1 MSIAKRLE
9 SLVENPSLKSNKRD
23 YDFALSLR
31 EAYQRQGRLTPGR
44 RPWLDKLEEK
54 YSEQAVAER
63 AALADPQAI
72 ERFEI
77 LLPKT
82 PESSWNRGFIESVL
96 NQVSNGYRL
105 SARQLEIVA
114 KIEGECSPAAMA
126 SRNRFAE
133 EYCNPESGLRSAAM
147 VVSKYYLQNTPY
159 FNDIARLVLNNETFV
174 PTEAQY
180 NKMVKN
186 KYAQKILVGYNSEP
200 KYPTG
205 TLVQL
210 RATAPRHRGAKAVV
224 TVTNYVE
231 PVSACAGNKVYQ
243 LLPLG
248 ETVPF
253 VVEERHIKTWRAA
266 K

>member
-1 MSIAKRLE
+1 
-9 SLVENPSLKSNKRD
+9 
-23 YDFALSLR
+23 
-31 EAYQRQGRLTPGR
+31 
-44 RPWLDKLEEK
+44 
-54 YSEQAVAER
+54 
-63 AALADPQAI
+63 
-72 ERFEI
+72 
-77 LLPKT
+77 
-82 PESSWNRGFIESVL
+82 
-96 NQVSNGYRL
+96 
-105 SARQLEIVA
+105 
-114 KIEGECSPAAMA
+114 
-126 SRNRFAE
+126 
-133 EYCNPESGLRSAAM
+133 

-159 FNDIARLVLNNETFV
+159 FNDIARMILMNESFV

-186 KYAQKILVGYNSEP
+186 KYAQKILVGYNSSP

-210 RATAPRHRGAKAVV
+210 RATAPRFRGAKAMV
-224 TVTNYVE
+224 TATNYAE

-248 ETVPF
+248 ETTPF